1 MLTVL
6 DGDGRSTARQMMLY
20 SAALIPVTLAAG
32 ALASAGVG
40 YLSGA
45 LALGLVFFAASTR
58 FAWKRSVAAARAL
71 FLVSI
76 LYLPALLG
84 LLVFDR

>member
-1 MLTVL
+1 
-6 DGDGRSTARQMMLY
+6 
-20 SAALIPVTLAAG
+20 VTLVAG
-32 ALASAGVG
+32 ALVSAGAG
-40 YLSGA
+40 YLWGA
-45 LALGLVFFAASTR
+45 LALGLVFFGTSTR
-58 FAWKRSVAAARAL
+58 FAWTRSVPAAKAL